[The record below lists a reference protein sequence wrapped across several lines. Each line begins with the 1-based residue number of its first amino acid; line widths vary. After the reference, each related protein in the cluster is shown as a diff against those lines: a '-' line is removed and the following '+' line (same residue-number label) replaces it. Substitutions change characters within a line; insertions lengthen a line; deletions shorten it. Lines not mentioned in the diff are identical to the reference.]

1 MSSILHAVAY
11 YPGRKYILDP
21 HKWRVPDLQ
30 SGNIINEGVLSLK
43 SFERFASP
51 VQVSRTPCGEW
62 AIPYRSC

>member
-1 MSSILHAVAY
+1 
-11 YPGRKYILDP
+11 
-21 HKWRVPDLQ
+21 VPDLQ

-62 AIPYRSC
+62 AIPYRRC